1 MNELTGKLVQENRSD
16 PREGLS
22 LECRRK
28 EREKVDGAAGWE
40 QKGGQRC

>member
-22 LECRRK
+22 LECRK